1 MKAKYVFLLVCLL
14 GWAGTGFAQKRVS
27 GQVVDGDEGE
37 PIIGA
42 TVVVRDSKPLLGT
55 MTDANGRF
63 VIDNVPSNLN
73 TLVVSYVGMK
83 TQEVAMGPNMKITL
97 LPDSKQLDEV
107 VVTALG
113 ISRSKKSLGYAQQEV
128 KAEQLTAAAP
138 ASITSALTGK
148 VAGTQINTF
157 GGTVGASSRISIRG
171 NSTLNADQQPLI
183 VVDGVPINNSVNR
196 SGDGYY
202 NGVDYGSGLNDIN
215 VEDIESVDILKG
227 GAAALYGMRAA
238 NGVVLI
244 TTKNGGKKGGT
255 KISYDGGV
263 TFDRVSNIPLLQN
276 SYGQGHDGDEYHY
289 GIYGAGYSSYK
300 DYAENSQFGF
310 AYVDGQGGGT
320 CDDWDESWGPRL
332 DIGIQ
337 TPQFDSN
344 GQAAPWISRPNN
356 VRDFF
361 QTGITQNH
369 MVSIASVSERSN
381 VRASLSYRGQTGT
394 VPNTD
399 QERFGGMINSEV
411 KLNKMVWMEA
421 NANYTHTNSDN
432 LIGQGYGGNNPMISL
447 LQWTGR
453 QINMQSL
460 KENWDER
467 DAAGDYTFYNWNK
480 NFHMNPYFNVYEN
493 TNSFVKDRFFGKG
506 SLFFQ
511 PADWVKIEGRAGIDT
526 YNSKTVQHVYFNF
539 DYPNGYLDQRIIGN
553 TEFNGDLI
561 AMFNKKWGKFDFN
574 AIFGANYRDN
584 VYNFDELECDG
595 LTVLGTYTASN
606 ATSPVPYM
614 DHSHIRSNSVYGS
627 ASFGWAE
634 QLYVD
639 VSARNDWSSTLK
651 EDIFYPSISLS
662 WLPFESFNLNSDVFS
677 FLKLRGGYAEVGN
690 ATSAYRN
697 SYYYYAQSA
706 PFNGTTMLYKSKSYP
721 NFDLKPER
729 TRTWEVGM
737 ELGMFNNRLHL
748 DVAYYNKSTIDQIL
762 SVTTARSSGITS
774 KLINAGEI
782 TNKGI
787 EVQLSADLV
796 QTKNFNWNTT
806 FNFSKDESMVVSLA
820 EGLDKYDMGWT
831 WGISTTAMVGHP
843 WGDITGDRYMRNDDG
858 AIILDPDGNGTTES
872 NKVIGNITP
881 DALLSWRHDFNFLK
895 NFNAGFMFDMRLGG
909 DIWSQTM
916 SHTYCAGSAAI
927 TAENG
932 IRERACVP
940 GFDVSTNYK
949 FVIDDGSGN
958 YIPVSNKPGDPGY
971 LEVNAQDWYEWQF
984 TGAEVYVFDGS
995 FLKLREVYLGYDV
1008 PKQALRKTK
1017 FIDAAKFSFVGNNL
1031 ALLWVAKNN
1040 VMRIDPET
1048 GGVRSDTYGL
1058 GFEQAATP
1066 SCSSY
1071 GFKVNLTF

>member
-1 MKAKYVFLLVCLL
+1 MA
-14 GWAGTGFAQKRVS
+14 FAQKRVS

-42 TVVVRDSKPLLGT
+42 TVVVKDSKPLLGT
-55 MTDANGRF
+55 MTNADGRF
-63 VIDNVPSNLN
+63 VIENVPSNLN
-73 TLVVSYVGMK
+73 TIIVSYVGMK
-83 TQEVAMGPNMKITL
+83 TQQVSAGQNLKITL
-97 LPDSKQLDEV
+97 ESDSKQLNEV

-215 VEDIESVDILKG
+215 VEDIESIDILKG

-276 SYGQGHDGDEYHY
+276 SYGQGHDGDEYHWKLY
-289 GIYGAGYSSYK
+289 GGSQTYEQ
-300 DYAENSQFGF
+300 YATTAPYGF
-310 AYVDGQGGGT
+310 AYADGAGSGIN
-320 CDDWDESWGPRL
+320 DDWDESWGPRL
-332 DIGIQ
+332 DIGIK
-337 TPQFDSN
+337 TTQFDSN
-344 GQAAPWISRPNN
+344 GEATPWVSRPNN

-361 QTGITQNH
+361 QTGVTQNH
-369 MVSIASVSERSN
+369 MVSIASVSDRAN
-381 VRASLSYRGQTGT
+381 VRASLSYRGQKGT

-399 QERFGGMINSEV
+399 QERFGGTINSEV

-460 KENWDER
+460 KENWDQK
-467 DAAGDYTFYNWNK
+467 DAEGNYTFYNWNS

-493 TNSFVKDRFFGKG
+493 TNSYVKDRFFGKG

-511 PADWVKIEGRAGIDT
+511 PADWVKFEGRVGIDT
-526 YNSKTVQHVYFNF
+526 YNDKTTEHVYFNF
-539 DYPNGYLDQRIIGN
+539 DYPDGYFGQRMISN
-553 TEFNGDLI
+553 TELNADFL
-561 AMFNKKWGKFDFN
+561 AMFDKKWGKLDFN
-574 AIFGANYRDN
+574 AILGANYRDN
-584 VYNFDELECDG
+584 VWASDALACDG
-595 LTVLGTYTASN
+595 LTVLGTYTISN
-606 ATSPVPYM
+606 ATSPVPTM

-634 QLYVD
+634 QLYLD
-639 VSARNDWSSTLK
+639 VTARNDWSSTIK
-651 EDIFYPSISLS
+651 EDIFYPSFSLS
-662 WLPFESFNLNSDVFS
+662 WLPFESFQLKSDVFS

-697 SYYYYAQSA
+697 SYYYYALSA
-706 PFNGTTMLYKSKSYP
+706 PFNNVPLLYKSKAYP

-748 DVAYYNKSTIDQIL
+748 DVAYYNKSTVDQIL
-762 SVTTARSSGITS
+762 NVNTARSSGITS
-774 KLINAGEI
+774 VLINAGEI

-820 EGLDKYDMGWT
+820 DGLDHYDMGWT
-831 WGISTTAMVGHP
+831 WGISTTANVGRP
-843 WGDITGDRYMRNDDG
+843 WGDITGSRYLRDDNG
-858 AIILDPDGNGTTES
+858 AIILDDNGMGTLES

-881 DALLSWRHDFNFLK
+881 DAMLSWRHDFNFLK
-895 NFNAGFMFDMRLGG
+895 NFNAGFMLDMRLGG

-932 IRERACVP
+932 IREKAVVP
-940 GFDVSTNYK
+940 GKDISTNFS
-949 FVIDDGSGN
+949 FVQKN
-958 YIPVSNKPGDPGY
+958 AAGDFVPATV
-971 LEVNAQDWYEWQF
+971 EVNAQDWFEWMF
-984 TGAEVYVFDGS
+984 TGNEVYVFDGS

-1008 PKQALRKTK
+1008 PKQALQKTK
-1017 FIDAAKFSFVGNNL
+1017 FINAAKISFVGNNL
-1031 ALLWVAKNN
+1031 ALLWVDKSN